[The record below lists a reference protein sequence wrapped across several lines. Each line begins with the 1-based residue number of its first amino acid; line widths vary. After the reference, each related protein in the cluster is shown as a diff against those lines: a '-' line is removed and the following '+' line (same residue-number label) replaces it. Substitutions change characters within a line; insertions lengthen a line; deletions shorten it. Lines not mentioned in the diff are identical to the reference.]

1 MASALMGVNIPSI
14 EHSIL
19 QGVISRAQKIQ
30 GMQPTQQFILKCLQ
44 VYETMEVRWG
54 LMLVG
59 ETETCK
65 ITFLRAL
72 SNGLYNIHEGASQE
86 KAE

>member
-1 MASALMGVNIPSI
+1 M
-14 EHSIL
+14 
-19 QGVISRAQKIQ
+19 ISTAQKIQ

-59 ETETCK
+59 ETETYKTTC
-65 ITFLRAL
+65 LREL
-72 SNGLYNIHEGASQE
+72 SNGLYNIHEGASE
-86 KAE
+86 VKAE